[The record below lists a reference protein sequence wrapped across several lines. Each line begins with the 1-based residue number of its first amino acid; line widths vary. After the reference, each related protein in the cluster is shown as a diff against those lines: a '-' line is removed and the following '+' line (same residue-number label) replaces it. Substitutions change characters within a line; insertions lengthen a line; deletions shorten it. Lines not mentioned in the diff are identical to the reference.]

1 MAKGRALALV
11 AAAVILMAIPLAMRL
26 AALRDPE
33 YHRYLMFGRADAIR
47 AKQLGRDLHAY
58 EAQSRLPWPQ
68 LEIVNRVERAVADRN
83 GDVIAVLMARQTGK
97 NETEAFLEARV
108 LSAWRGVP
116 GSTWVRAAPTAKPQL
131 VNSKRRLEKHL
142 KADPL
147 VRGRWTPRE
156 GYIYEAGHA
165 EIQFLSAGPTANVV
179 GATASIALSADEAHK
194 IDAGKFEEDFGPF
207 TASTNAPSVLWGVAA
222 DKLDMLHEYRE
233 KAEGTDRLLIYPA
246 SVWCELSKAYAGHY
260 EARVRDLGADHPIVL
275 TQYDMIPVESRGSY
289 LKESHRASLFSGTHP
304 RLEAPRDGYHYA
316 IVIDIGGESEHEL
329 DSDEVRELEP
339 ERDSTFALVLE
350 WDPTQK
356 VGPDNKIDVR
366 VVNGSWWT
374 GKHHE
379 AATPDIKRLV
389 AHWHAVGGIIDAR
402 GVGEPTAGAVNREH
416 PVMEPY
422 KATAP
427 EVSEDCY
434 ALLAWLNAGR
444 VRMWKGD
451 PDQDEILRELQ
462 AQARH
467 TKYEIRAHD
476 SMRLTKPTGKGSSNR
491 HIDGIKALTY
501 LHRAVKLGPGVG
513 VSTQAPDTFRGDNS
527 PFDRAGRSR
536 LFARR
541 EVRRRTDEDEA

>member
-1 MAKGRALALV
+1 MVKGGALAIATTV
-11 AAAVILMAIPLAMRL
+11 VLMTVSLDMRL

-33 YHRYLMFGRADAIR
+33 YHRYLMFGRADEIR
-47 AKQLGRDLHAY
+47 AKQLGRALHPY

-68 LEIVNRVERAVADRN
+68 LEIINRIERAIADRE
-83 GDVIAVLMARQTGK
+83 GEVIAVLMARQTGK
-97 NETEAFLEARV
+97 NETEAFLETRA

-116 GSTWVRAAPTAKPQL
+116 GSTWVRAAPTARPQL

-147 VRGRWTPRE
+147 VRGRWLPRE

-194 IDAGKFEEDFGPF
+194 IDAGKFNEDFGPF
-207 TASTNAPSVLWGVAA
+207 TASTNAPGILWGVAA

-233 KAEGTDRLLIYPA
+233 KGEGTDRVLVYPA
-246 SVWCELSKAYAGHY
+246 DVWCELSKAYAGHY
-260 EARVRDLGADHPIVL
+260 ESKVRDLGADHPIVL
-275 TQYDMIPVESRGSY
+275 TQYRMIPVESRGSY
-289 LKESHRASLFSGTHP
+289 LNEAQRASLFSGRHP
-304 RLEAPRDGYHYA
+304 RLEGPRDGFHYA
-316 IVIDIGGESEHEL
+316 LVVDIGGESEHEI
-329 DSDEVRELEP
+329 DDDEARALEP

-350 WDPTQK
+350 WDPAQT

-366 VVNGSWWT
+366 VVNGYWWT

-379 AATPDIKRLV
+379 AATPDVKRVV
-389 AHWHAVGGIIDAR
+389 AHWRAVGGVIDAR
-402 GVGEPTAGAVNREH
+402 GVGEATAGAVNREH
-416 PVMEPY
+416 PVIEPY

-434 ALLAWLNAGR
+434 SLLAWLNAGR
-444 VRMWKGD
+444 VKMWTGD
-451 PDQDEILRELQ
+451 PTEDEILRELQ

-467 TKYEIRAHD
+467 TKYEIRGHEA
-476 SMRLTKPTGKGSSNR
+476 MRLTKPTGTGSSNR

-513 VSTQAPDTFRGDNS
+513 VSTQARDTYRGEFS
-527 PFDRAGRSR
+527 PFPRGSRSR
-536 LFARR
+536 AFNRSELRR
-541 EVRRRTDEDEA
+541 HDEDEA